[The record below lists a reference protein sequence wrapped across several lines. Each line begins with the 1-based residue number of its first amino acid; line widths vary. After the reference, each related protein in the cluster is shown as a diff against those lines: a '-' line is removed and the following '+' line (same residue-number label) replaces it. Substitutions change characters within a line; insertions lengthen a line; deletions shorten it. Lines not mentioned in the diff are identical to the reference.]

1 MSTVAKILVVVNL
14 VLAAAFVGSVSTY
27 LGNQDHVKAQMT
39 QLEASLRAEISEK
52 DKLINDKDTQI
63 TERNRAIQDKD
74 AALNAA
80 NAQVQK
86 LQAEAATAKA
96 NYDIKSAALT
106 AAATT
111 SETLS
116 ATVKSYGDLIIQ
128 LKQQN
133 GTLTAALA
141 AMRDA
146 RDAAVETVNRVS
158 NDLDN
163 ERQNAQQLKTRV
175 SALTDEKAALELQVE
190 GMGAG
195 GAGVPGVP
203 QPAHTGRILSADN
216 GNNVYVLSLGQE
228 DGVKI
233 GYKYTVSRGSQ
244 FVAEIEITDVQA
256 KQSAGRAIR
265 NMKAGDIQLGDV
277 AAGR

>member
-14 VLAAAFVGSVSTY
+14 VLAAAFVGSASTY

-39 QLEASLRAEISEK
+39 ALETTLRAQLTEK
-52 DKLINDKDTQI
+52 DKVIDDYKTQVTQRNASIADK
-63 TERNRAIQDKD
+63 EK
-74 AALNAA
+74 ALNTA
-80 NAQVQK
+80 NAEVQK
-86 LQAEAATAKA
+86 LQSEANTAKA

-106 AAATT
+106 ASTAAA
-111 SETLS
+111 ETLS

-128 LKQQN
+128 LKEQN
-133 GTLTAALA
+133 VTVTGALS

-163 ERQNAQQLKTRV
+163 ERQNNQQLQGRISKL
-175 SALTDEKAALELQVE
+175 SDDNAAQRLQIE
-190 GMGAG
+190 AGIAG
-195 GAGVPGVP
+195 GGGGVGVP
-203 QPAHTGRILSADN
+203 QPAHSGRILSSDN

-277 AAGR
+277 ASGR